1 MQTNQPEQSAT
12 TFHCI
17 SLNIYHMGKRYKQN
31 LQIQKNSTL
40 HATSQFIL
48 NDEPVLRKELSVKFT
63 RRQLW
68 IAFWGTIMYKCDL
81 FLSIKRQIT
90 RGNKNRYALVT
101 CLPLTEH
108 YNTYYWSYLNT
119 TKVLPSCGNA
129 TKYTVPTSTAW
140 CANIV
145 RTM

>member
-1 MQTNQPEQSAT
+1 MLQTELT
-12 TFHCI
+12 DT
-17 SLNIYHMGKRYKQN
+17 
-31 LQIQKNSTL
+31 KNSVL
-40 HATSQFIL
+40 QATSQFSL
-48 NDEPVLRKELSVKFT
+48 NDEPVLRKELNVRFT

-68 IAFWGTIMYKCDL
+68 ITFWGTIMYKSDF

-90 RGNKNRYALVT
+90 RSNKNRLRT
-101 CLPLTEH
+101 CYIPTAFITEH

-129 TKYTVPTSTAW
+129 TKYTVPISTAW

-145 RTM
+145 RWTKIAEHIYAANS